1 MISGL
6 LVLNKPTGVSSGNFI
21 RKLKPIINNSK
32 IGHSGTLDPLASG
45 VILACIGQMTRFTN
59 FLASEKKTYVA
70 EMMFGFKTNT
80 GDLDGQIIEE
90 INFIPKISDFK
101 KVLKNY
107 TGIINQEAPIFSSL
121 KYKGKPMYKYARK
134 NKVIPKKE
142 RMITISKIDLLSV
155 NDNKF
160 KILVECGK
168 GTYIRSLVNDIALD
182 LQSTAVLS
190 SLKRIDSAEHQI
202 EDAYEIES
210 ITKHNISRKIISMGD
225 ALKCIDEI
233 QCPPEIV
240 DRIKKGQKIYLK
252 GAELKS
258 KHLRLFDN
266 NKDFVGVLNNSNGL
280 VSPKRLIS
288 IEN

>member
-59 FLASEKKTYVA
+59 FLASEKKTYIA
-70 EMMFGFKTNT
+70 EMTFGFKTNT
-80 GDLDGQIIEE
+80 GDLDGQIVEE

-190 SLKRIDSAEHQI
+190 NLKRIDSAEHQI

-233 QCPPEIV
+233 QCPPEII
-240 DRIKKGQKIYLK
+240 DRIRKGQKIYLK

-258 KHLRLFDN
+258 KHLRLFDK
-266 NKDFVGVLNNSNGL
+266 NKVFVGVLNNSNGL

>member
-59 FLASEKKTYVA
+59 FLASEKKTYIA
-70 EMMFGFKTNT
+70 EMTFGFKTNT
-80 GDLDGQIIEE
+80 GDLDGQIVEE

-107 TGIINQEAPIFSSL
+107 IGIINQEAPIFSSL

-233 QCPPEIV
+233 QCPPEII
-240 DRIKKGQKIYLK
+240 DRIRKGQKIYLK